1 MLRHTCASILIRML
15 TPITAVSRILGHSSV
30 EVTLNT
36 YAHFSEEGVVKAMEN
51 LRDYFENFTE

>member
-1 MLRHTCASILIRML
+1 ML